1 MSNGLFGT
9 LNQREARLILMTSGL
24 TAAFMALCP
33 LPGLVT
39 FLGVIGFLLAAMI
52 AYNQYNRIKRGV
64 NPLDPN

>member
-24 TAAFMALCP
+24 TATCMALCP
-33 LPGLVT
+33 FELLSGIV
-39 FLGVIGFLLAAMI
+39 GVVGFLLAVMI